1 MDKFTRKLPN
11 KPSFSQKGLSG
22 YHFQTKNRDVE
33 VYFLDVKQGHESYF
47 ISKKCTHIY
56 YVIEGKGFFDIDGS
70 KYEVK
75 PGMLIEV
82 PPNVE
87 YTYSGK
93 MKLLLIMNP
102 PWFKGNEKFTKKNPS
117 VK

>member
-1 MDKFTRKLPN
+1 MGEFELKLPD

-22 YHFQTKNRDVE
+22 YKFPLKNHDIE
-33 VYFLDVKQGHESYF
+33 VYFVDVVQGHESYF

-56 YVIEGKGFFDIDGS
+56 YVIEGEGFFDINGKKQDAKEGL
-70 KYEVK
+70 
-75 PGMLIEV
+75 LIEV

-87 YTYSGK
+87 YTYSGR
-93 MKLLLIMNP
+93 MRLILIMSP
-102 PWFKGNEKFTKKNPS
+102 PWIKGNEEITRRNPS